1 VRNWSLAISLIV
13 LVVAAGCD
21 SDGSSTRSRIVVS
34 ATGSIGKLHVD
45 QSDLA
50 ALIAF
55 AGRPDA
61 KERGREFRPY
71 DALGYD
77 CGSKNSEQ
85 TFPLLPYPYGPP
97 YCRTIFW
104 IDVPSGKLENFF
116 TSDSR
121 YVEAHGVGIGMP
133 TRRAERLLHRR
144 LFAGCED
151 NFYLP
156 SATHRTLTI
165 AFIGGVVRRPR
176 RSLHVVGGH
185 VFAFVL
191 HSRLHDANVFDCL

>member
-1 VRNWSLAISLIV
+1 M
-13 LVVAAGCD
+13 
-21 SDGSSTRSRIVVS
+21 VS

-85 TFPLLPYPYGPP
+85 TFPLLPYPHGPL

-104 IDVPSGKLENFF
+104 IDVPSGKLANFF

-165 AFIGGVVRRPR
+165 AFTGGVVRRPR